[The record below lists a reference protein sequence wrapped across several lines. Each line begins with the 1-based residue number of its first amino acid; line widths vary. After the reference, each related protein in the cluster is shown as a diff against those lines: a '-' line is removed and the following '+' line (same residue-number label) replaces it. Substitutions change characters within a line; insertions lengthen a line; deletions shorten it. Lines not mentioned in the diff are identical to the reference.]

1 MKVPLRR
8 IGNSLGVILPKAT
21 LETWGVG
28 EGDELELGE
37 QSLRPSRR
45 GGFRHEEL
53 DELRLKM
60 ALAIVRQFTP
70 AQVRAQILANLHRWE
85 GQGVWVSAFDE
96 WREIAN
102 GGDDGELFAAMLGRN
117 DRAVR
122 LRQSAPYAG
131 LLSPQEVRDIN
142 EEAAG

>member
-1 MKVPLRR
+1 MPLRR

-21 LETWGVG
+21 LEAWGMG

-37 QSLRPSRR
+37 RGLRPPQR

-60 ALAIVRQFTP
+60 ALAIIRRFTP

-102 GGDDGELFAAMLGRN
+102 GDDDGELFAAMLGRN
-117 DRAVR
+117 EKATR

-131 LLSPQEVRDIN
+131 LLSPKEVRDIN